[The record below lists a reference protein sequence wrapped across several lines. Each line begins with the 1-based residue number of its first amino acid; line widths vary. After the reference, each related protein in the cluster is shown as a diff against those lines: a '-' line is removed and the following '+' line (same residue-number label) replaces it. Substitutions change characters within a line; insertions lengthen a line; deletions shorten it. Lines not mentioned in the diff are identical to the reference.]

1 MSLDPISKM
10 TEDVSAKVE
19 VERQKF
25 ASGARQAT
33 EPNQD
38 AETIQSAKILRALH
52 RNEDGDAHLFIQ
64 KHRNRLV
71 YDHAAGQWFTWAGHH
86 WEADTT
92 EKALGAVADIADI
105 YVIEMKRQ
113 SWARAAALKAGKT
126 KAADTAKALV
136 EILAKRVRDLQTIR
150 RKQAVLHLARAG
162 AETLGITGEEWDKD
176 PWSLPVINGVL
187 DLRTGNFRNG
197 EPSDYFK
204 TFAPVPWKGLETP
217 RPTWDAF
224 MHSIFGGDAELV
236 SFMNRL
242 LGYATTGQTTEAIL
256 PILWGGGRNGKTVLL
271 QAVGDALGVDLAGPI
286 ESEMLLENRFT
297 RQSGGPS
304 SDLLHLRGRRLAW
317 SSETNE
323 NRRINSGKVK
333 LLSGGDLIT
342 GRAPF
347 GKRQVTF
354 RPTHK
359 IFLLTN
365 HCPKADAQDMAL
377 WARFLLVPFKM
388 VFVTKPNPAKSNEH
402 LADLNLAEK
411 LRAEGPGILAW
422 LVNGCLEWQR
432 IGLNPPETVM
442 TATKK
447 YQEAEDTLKTFRAE
461 RCNEGP
467 TLQVRAG
474 LFYTAYKAWAE
485 GNGERPVTAT
495 KFGRYFGEI
504 FDSAKN
510 RGGKVYLGVDICDGL

>member
-1 MSLDPISKM
+1 MAQQASSLDPYAAIK
-10 TEDVSAKVE
+10 EEVSAICE
-19 VERQKF
+19 AERLRF
-25 ASGARQAT
+25 ASGA
-33 EPNQD
+33 NQD
-38 AETIQSAKILRALH
+38 AEPIQSADILRALD
-52 RNEDGDAHLFIQ
+52 RNQDGDADLFLQ

-71 YDHAAGQWFTWAGHH
+71 YDHAAGQWFTWVGHH
-86 WEADTT
+86 WQTDTT
-92 EKALGAVADIADI
+92 EEALAGVADIADLYI
-105 YVIEMKRQ
+105 TEMRRQ

-126 KAADTAKALV
+126 KAADAAKALV

-150 RKQAVLHLARAG
+150 RKQAVLHLSRAG
-162 AETLGITGEEWDKD
+162 AGTLGITGDEWDKD
-176 PWSLPVINGVL
+176 PWSLSVLNGVL
-187 DLRTGNFRNG
+187 DLRTGDFRNG

-204 TFAPVPWKGLETP
+204 TFAPIPWEGLETP
-217 RPTWDAF
+217 RPTWEAF
-224 MHSIFGGDAELV
+224 LQSTFGGDTELV
-236 SFMNRL
+236 SFMCRL
-242 LGYATTGQTTEAIL
+242 LGYALTGLCTEAVL
-256 PILWGGGRNGKTVLL
+256 PILWGSGRNGKTVLL
-271 QAVGDALGVDLAGPI
+271 QAVGDVLGVDLAGPI
-286 ESEMLLENRFT
+286 ESEMLLESRFT

-323 NRRINSGKVK
+323 NRRINGGKVK

-388 VFVTKPNPAKSNEH
+388 VFVTKPNPSKPNEH

-442 TATKK
+442 AATKN
-447 YQEAEDTLKTFRAE
+447 YQEAENTFLTFRAE

-485 GNGERPVTAT
+485 GSGERPVTAT

-510 RGGKVYLGVDICDGL
+510 RGGKVYLGIELCDGL